1 MVNFTTDF
9 TTDRQTNGKNREQ
22 FNDAEPFNQDIGN
35 WDTSNVIHMSY
46 MFRGAVSF
54 NQDIGNW
61 NTSKVTNTMAMFE
74 DAISF
79 NQDIGN

>member
-1 MVNFTTDF
+1 
-9 TTDRQTNGKNREQ
+9 
-22 FNDAEPFNQDIGN
+22 
-35 WDTSNVIHMSY
+35 